1 MIAWKYIR
9 TYLLGLVFLYLQLLV
24 MPAFELGS
32 VIPNILIPWLLYLIW
47 TRELKVA
54 LIVGFIIGLMF
65 DVTQPLTFGVHAFS
79 FVLLC
84 VSIDMFRQ
92 PFEAESKVA
101 KILTIAL
108 VNIVF
113 HLLQWFVFGIINAF
127 DTQLMLL
134 NLLSFVYNL
143 AITFVVFWLMQFLS
157 RLRVVVVSE

>member
-1 MIAWKYIR
+1 MAWKYIR
-9 TYLLGLVFLYLQLLV
+9 TYLLGMVFLYLQLLL
-24 MPAFELGS
+24 MPAFEMGK

-54 LIVGFIIGLMF
+54 LIVGFIIGLMY
-65 DVTQPLTFGVHAFS
+65 DATQPLTFGLNALI

-92 PFEAESKVA
+92 PFETESKVA

-108 VNIVF
+108 ANIIF
-113 HLLQWFVFGIINAF
+113 HLIQWLVFGVIYAF

-134 NLLSFVYNL
+134 NLISFFYNL
-143 AITFVVFWLMQFLS
+143 GITFVVFWLMQFLS
-157 RLRVVVVSE
+157 RLRAVVVSE

>member
-1 MIAWKYIR
+1 MAWKYIR
-9 TYLLGLVFLYLQLLV
+9 TYLFGMVFLYLQLLL
-24 MPAFELGS
+24 MPAFEMGK

-54 LIVGFIIGLMF
+54 LIVGFIIGLMY
-65 DVTQPLTFGVHAFS
+65 DATQPLTFGLNALI

-92 PFEAESKVA
+92 PFETESKVA

-108 VNIVF
+108 ANIIF
-113 HLLQWFVFGIINAF
+113 HLIQWLIFGVIYAF

-134 NLLSFVYNL
+134 NLISFFYNL
-143 AITFVVFWLMQFLS
+143 GITFVVFWLIQFLS